1 MKKLSSILVVLTALI
16 LLSSC
21 TSLNEVDEKA
31 VKDVSDKI
39 TETIINSI
47 GRESVEKQ
55 ESFNI
60 AAESLNT
67 LNIESYV
74 GDISI
79 KTHESTEA
87 IISLN
92 IIAKSK
98 SKEEAQELIDEF
110 NYRVEENL
118 NSIDIDTTFEDDK
131 LLDNSTIQTELTI
144 SLPKNINNFKISLNV
159 GDIDIINNEG
169 NFEINN
175 NVGDIIIENAAGS
188 YDLDTNVGTITL
200 INSLASGTSN
210 FKCNTGDIE
219 VSFRDI
225 SNANSIEVIT
235 NVGEIVFTVPSDSSY
250 EAVINEFM
258 KDERVEV
265 NGSKQ
270 TKIELKTDVGSI
282 TFK

>member
-21 TSLNEVDEKA
+21 NSLNEVDEKA

-98 SKEEAQELIDEF
+98 SKEKAQELIDEF

-144 SLPKNINNFKISLNV
+144 SLPKNINNFKISLSV

-200 INSLASGTSN
+200 INSLASGTSK

-258 KDERVEV
+258 KDERIEV